1 MDPISLQEIFL
12 ILLCISY
19 IQQEYLKLKL
29 NLEAQKKKPM
39 DTGQGQSESEW
50 KSFLKILL
58 MIENLD
64 RKYAWQQIFYNKE

>member
-29 NLEAQKKKPM
+29 NLEAQKKNQWTQAK
-39 DTGQGQSESEW
+39 GSQ
-50 KSFLKILL
+50 KVN
-58 MIENLD
+58 ENL
-64 RKYAWQQIFYNKE
+64 F